1 MSEGEKKAAKAKK
14 PAKQADHPVYAEM
27 VVTAITT
34 LKERTGSSGQAIKK
48 YIKANFTVKD
58 NADVFIK
65 AALRKGVVKG
75 TLTQVK
81 GNGASGSFKVAK
93 VEKPKVVKKKTPK
106 KPAAKK
112 PAAKKVVKKP
122 AAKKATPKKKV
133 AAKKATSKKKPAAKK
148 ATPKKKAAPKKKTPA
163 KKAKA
168 KK

>member
-1 MSEGEKKAAKAKK
+1 MKAKPK
-14 PAKQADHPVYAEM
+14 PAEHPVYAEM

-93 VEKPKVVKKKTPK
+93 VEKPKVVKKKKTPK

-163 KKAKA
+163 KKSGKA

>member
-93 VEKPKVVKKKTPK
+93 VEKPKVVKKTPK

-122 AAKKATPKKKV
+122 AAKKATPKKK
-133 AAKKATSKKKPAAKK
+133 AAVKKATSKKKPAAKK